1 MNASDMD
8 RRMTLA
14 GSACGVAAVAAYF
27 GAAFLPLPGNLGR
40 LLAFAFGPLLALSFL
55 GLYHVLAD
63 RADGP
68 ALRFGVVLGILA
80 GATVTVML
88 CVQMGN
94 NMLRVEQLADA
105 DTEAARE
112 VARLVHRAVNRVQ
125 MLIDVAWD
133 VFICGAG
140 GLIAFAMLKHPRF
153 GWIWGGTGIAASV
166 ALLYLN
172 LDTYPRGPA
181 YAGSVDLGPLL
192 AVWFMVV
199 YAWILVFTIM
209 DRQSDV
215 IDSGGEPTDST

>member
-1 MNASDMD
+1 
-8 RRMTLA
+8 MTLA
-14 GSACGVAAVAAYF
+14 GATSGLTAVAAYF
-27 GAAFLPLPGNLGR
+27 GAVFLPLPDGLSR
-40 LLAFAFGPLLALSFL
+40 LLAFAFGPLLAVSFL

-63 RADGP
+63 RRDGP

-88 CVQMGN
+88 SVQMGN
-94 NMLRVEQLADA
+94 NMIQADQLAGA
-105 DTEAARE
+105 DTEAARL
-112 VARLVHRAVNRVQ
+112 AHQAVNRVQ

-140 GLIAFAMLKHPRF
+140 GLVGLAMLRHPRF

-172 LDTYPRGPA
+172 LDTFPQGPA

-192 AVWFMVV
+192 ALWFMAV
-199 YAWILVFTIM
+199 YAWTLALTLR
-209 DRQSDV
+209 DRRSL
-215 IDSGGEPTDST
+215 G

>member
-1 MNASDMD
+1 VTYSHDLD

-14 GSACGVAAVAAYF
+14 GAGCGLAAVVAYF
-27 GAAFLPLPGNLGR
+27 GAAFLPLPEGLGR
-40 LLAFAFGPLLALSFL
+40 LLAFAFGPLLAVSFL

-63 RADGP
+63 RCDGP

-88 CVQMGN
+88 SVQMGN
-94 NMLRVEQLADA
+94 NMMRGDQLSGA

-112 VARLVHRAVNRVQ
+112 IARIAHQAVNRVQ

-140 GLIAFAMLKHPRF
+140 GLVGLAMLKHPRF
-153 GWIWGGTGIAASV
+153 GRIWGGTGIAASV

-172 LDTYPRGPA
+172 LDTYPNGPA

-192 AVWFMVV
+192 AVWFMAV
-199 YAWILVFTIM
+199 YAWILAFTLKG
-209 DRQSDV
+209 RRSL
-215 IDSGGEPTDST
+215 G